1 MVVFKPGRQNRQ
13 FTYTII
19 RMRVLH
25 ISNDYAGSK
34 VHCNLTSALDEL
46 GLEQLVYCPVR
57 NASLIG
63 GNIFEGEHTRFVYS
77 NCIKPWYRFAYYY
90 KERRLYK
97 DLKCKIDL
105 STVNCIHA
113 HTLFS
118 DGGLAYKAHK
128 EYGVKYVVAIRNTDV
143 NLFMK
148 YMKHTFPF
156 GRKILL
162 NAEKIYFISKALEQ
176 KFVESSLCNPIYEII
191 KNKMIV
197 QPNGIDS
204 YWLEHI
210 KNEPRW
216 GHDVLYIGDFT
227 PNKNVERL
235 INAVSIVRSDSRF
248 NDCRLIIIGGGRD
261 KNQRVEEKIEKNKY
275 FVVFKGKIFDKA
287 EISKIMKS
295 CAVFAMPSITE
306 TFGLVYI
313 ESLSQNLPVIYTKG
327 QGIDGIFDNSVGLSV
342 DPYSTSS
349 IAEAIKEILDNHVAY
364 SNRIVDFSDFDW
376 RLIAQKYKGIYT
388 DICNG

>member
-1 MVVFKPGRQNRQ
+1 MEHHYHK
-13 FTYTII
+13 TLLHTI
-19 RMRVLH
+19 MNVLH
-25 ISNDYAGSK
+25 ISNDFAGSK
-34 VHCNLTSALDEL
+34 VHSNLASALDKL
-46 GLEQLVYCPVR
+46 GIEQIVYCPVR
-57 NASLIG
+57 DNDLIG
-63 GNIFEGEHTRFVYS
+63 VNQFEGDHTEFVYS
-77 NCIKPWYRFAYYY
+77 NIIKPWYRYAYFY
-90 KERRLYK
+90 KQRKLYIDMK
-97 DLKCKIDL
+97 SRIDL
-105 STVNCIHA
+105 AKVDCIHA

-118 DGGLAYKAHK
+118 DGGLAYKAYK

-143 NLFMK
+143 NLFMN

-162 NAEKIYFISKALEQ
+162 NAEKIYFISKALKQ
-176 KFVESSLCNPIYEII
+176 KFVESSLCDPILERI
-191 KNKMIV
+191 KDKMIV
-197 QPNGIDS
+197 QPNGIDN

-210 KNEPRW
+210 NNEPRM

-235 INAVSIVRSDSRF
+235 INAVSIVRLDSRF
-248 NDCRLIIIGGGRD
+248 SDCRLIIIGGGRD
-261 KNQRVEEKIEKNKY
+261 KNQRVEEKIKQSGS
-275 FVVFKGKIFDKA
+275 FVEYKGKVYNKE

-313 ESLSQNLPVIYTKG
+313 ESLSQNLPVVYTEG
-327 QGIDGIFDNSVGLSV
+327 QGIDGLFDNPVGLAV
-342 DPYSTSS
+342 NPYSTAS
-349 IAEAIKEILDNHVAY
+349 IAEAIKEILANHDAY
-364 SNRIVDFSDFDW
+364 SNRVVEFRDFDW